1 MRERTRVWLMGSVS
15 LLIAISADL
24 SAARGQQPVRP
35 AGAVVVGPAAGHS
48 TELMIAHALDMALDG
63 SELQL
68 VISQAGGPVTG
79 ARTDAG
85 VTRTGGAGGA
95 GTGATEPGRGG
106 LIQLQ
111 HRARRSFQESYE
123 MMKASNRLLRAAGEE
138 RAERAAASRLYAASN
153 LYVNT
158 LYTLGRQTFGW
169 QAGWE
174 PTDRSEEGGAG
185 QAATARGP
193 KLSTGDI
200 ATITLINHAVKESL
214 GAFELS
220 QSLHDQA
227 AGDRAGQQLREHA
240 LLMAAESR
248 QSIERILASLN
259 ESRGTTETTPSGGAA
274 GAVAKEGWSGTQV
287 HALAQQAREVIRVFD
302 ELCGQAGGAPG
313 AVRGNQ

>member
-1 MRERTRVWLMGSVS
+1 MKGRSRVWLMGSAG

-24 SAARGQQPVRP
+24 STARGQQPVRP
-35 AGAVVVGPAAGHS
+35 AGAVVVGTAAGHS

-68 VISQAGGPVTG
+68 IISQAGGPVTG

-85 VTRTGGAGGA
+85 VTRTGVAGA
-95 GTGATEPGRGG
+95 GATEPGRGG
-106 LIQLQ
+106 VIQLQ
-111 HRARRSFQESYE
+111 HRARRSFQDSYE

-185 QAATARGP
+185 QAATAGAA
-193 KLSTGDI
+193 KLSTGDV
-200 ATITLINHAVKESL
+200 AMITLINHAVKESL

-220 QSLHDQA
+220 RSLHNQA
-227 AGDRAGQQLREHA
+227 TGDPACEQLLAHA
-240 LLMAAESR
+240 RLMVAESR
-248 QSIERILASLN
+248 QSIERILASLR
-259 ESRGTTETTPSGGAA
+259 ESGGASGAAPSGGAA
-274 GAVAKEGWSGTQV
+274 GAGAQEGWSGTQV

-302 ELCGQAGGAPG
+302 ELCGQPGGAPG
-313 AVRGNQ
+313 AARGNQ